1 MKRQIKHLPDIFITD
16 SGEVQAVRGRHVYPQ
31 TLGEDGYNYV
41 TVNESTFRVDEL
53 VLTAFTGNNPGY
65 RPAHVDGN
73 TQNDNLG
80 NLEWVED
87 AGFQGLVA
95 DPPDPAGEIV
105 TEPLGVSLFIGEF
118 PVDRMPDLTEESV
131 NSIAAAV
138 GVPSELFEEKPH
150 FTPEGPGSH
159 VAPEQVEKLVENAI
173 DFPDNPKPSD
183 VFLHQESQRAFM
195 FTSEGWEELDD
206 GELAFVFP
214 GKGESVDEPD
224 STELVSALEGW
235 AEDVMDSNPNIT
247 IKVGKNLTEVEPP
260 ADPPRGAMFWD
271 TTGDVLYCYTGQAW
285 ETVPEDYYD
294 LDDSG
299 VITWIKES
307 DLDQVFKV
315 GGGFKVDDGIIYKGV
330 DGEWVEY
337 EPETIS
343 DDLTRIK
350 GIGKVAE
357 EVLNAAGIWN
367 FYDVARMPVE
377 ELRGIFRDAGKR
389 PPGNVQEWEKLAFAL
404 MEADDNA

>member
-299 VITWIKES
+299 VITWIKEF
-307 DLDQVFKV
+307 DIDKVFKLHPESLLRPENQF
-315 GGGFKVDDGIIYKGV
+315 GGLSEGVFDDI
-330 DGEWVEY
+330 
-337 EPETIS
+337 
-343 DDLTRIK
+343 TRIK
-350 GIGKVAE
+350 GIGKAAE
-357 EVLNAAGIWN
+357 KVLNAADIWT
-367 FYDVARMPVE
+367 FYDVASTPVE
-377 ELRGIFRDAGKR
+377 ELRTIFRDAGKR
-389 PPGNVQEWEKLAFAL
+389 PPGNVPEWEKLALAL